1 MIGFK
6 YTSLS
11 VALVIFITLGV
22 SNVVLQQ
29 PTMPQAKRAF
39 FDQSALKD
47 VPYVLFV
54 LGCML
59 TFLGIY
65 TTFFYLASYAI
76 QEGVTTEST
85 ALYFVVSSFWI
96 RFYPCKNKYTPS
108 LVWRTKTLRA
118 IDSETDYSHL
128 MAHCSSHWREATSLV
143 L

>member
-11 VALVIFITLGV
+11 MALVILITLGL
-22 SNVVLQQ
+22 SNIVLQQ
-29 PTMPQAKRAF
+29 PTVPQAKRTF

-76 QEGVTTEST
+76 QEGITTEGT

-96 RFYPCKNKYTPS
+96 RFYPYKNKHTPS
-108 LVWRTKTLRA
+108 LIWTTKTLRA
-118 IDSETDYSHL
+118 VDSETGYSHL
-128 MAHCSSHWREATSLV
+128 MAQCSPY
-143 L
+143 